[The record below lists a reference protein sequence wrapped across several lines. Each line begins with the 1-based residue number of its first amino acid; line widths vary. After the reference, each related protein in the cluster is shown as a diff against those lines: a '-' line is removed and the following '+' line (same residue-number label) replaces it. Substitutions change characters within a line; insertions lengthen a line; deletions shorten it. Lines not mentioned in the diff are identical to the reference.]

1 MSETFRTDLRLA
13 FDNCNCFSSS
23 NLPLSARMAQ
33 NGIANMESLLMSGY
47 RNSFKRR
54 RSSKRNNN
62 ENNCDEHLNANEK
75 IGLSKV
81 SEKCTDEDNECKW
94 SRTWS
99 TINFFMDDSC
109 SNIGFGLRERE
120 KERDVLI
127 ALISSDW
134 AVLIKNC
141 SNHFLLNANS
151 DFYFMRS
158 IIQINKNFN
167 YILHVFFNC
176 CCCCYKMS
184 ILVV

>member
-94 SRTWS
+94 SRTWT
-99 TINFFMDDSC
+99 TINFIWMILAVILD
-109 SNIGFGLRERE
+109 LALERE
-120 KERDVLI
+120 KER
-127 ALISSDW
+127 
-134 AVLIKNC
+134 C
-141 SNHFLLNANS
+141 TNS
-151 DFYFMRS
+151 FDFEWLS
-158 IIQINKNFN
+158 CFN
-167 YILHVFFNC
+167 
-176 CCCCYKMS
+176 
-184 ILVV
+184 